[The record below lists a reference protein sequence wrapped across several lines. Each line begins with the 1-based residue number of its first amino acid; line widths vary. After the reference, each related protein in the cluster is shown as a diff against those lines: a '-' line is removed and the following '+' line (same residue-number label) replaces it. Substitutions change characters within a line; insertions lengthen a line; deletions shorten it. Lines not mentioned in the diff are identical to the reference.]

1 MTPQPQVSISS
12 TPALSSTCT
21 QTTRQRLERQ
31 LAEHENR
38 FKEPNSRI
46 KKKLLAGQINQL
58 KERLQ
63 ELDKQDNAAAATEEE
78 AISGSLRV
86 GRNHPSSSLS
96 VSEIPWSFLLQILLI
111 KTSPCRYA
119 LVWKDH
125 HHHPPNH
132 PLYYLYRHL

>member
-63 ELDKQDNAAAATEEE
+63 ELDKQDNTEEE

-86 GRNHPSSSLS
+86 GRNHPSSSSSS
-96 VSEIPWSFLLQILLI
+96 VSGNPLVISFA
-111 KTSPCRYA
+111 Y
-119 LVWKDH
+119 
-125 HHHPPNH
+125 PPN
-132 PLYYLYRHL
+132 